1 MRQRH
6 FNAAV
11 KLSTA
16 APRRAAAARGAWPVR
31 PPDQAEPGDR
41 HGRGR
46 LGPPLAAWPKI
57 KCTGTTVL
65 EPGVGSVCF
74 FGRPA
79 RGSCDCCQMDSR
91 SAPPRVQCCS
101 GLEWRAS
108 TPVCRQ
114 GFRTAPSGARRFG
127 AARGDRILRTRRRGL
142 QRTVRLQAAHRQPIV
157 TAPSG
162 SSPRLVAPLICAA
175 SVSDRAVRG
184 STRRAL
190 RSCADIRAEILALH
204 ASGKTKPS
212 PNRLA
217 TSRARV
223 DAVTGTVLQAGFHE
237 VCPGADVRVGRP
249 SPGAD
254 VAGLGQRT
262 TCDGS
267 HAHMVCS
274 E

>member
-41 HGRGR
+41 HGRDR
-46 LGPPLAAWPKI
+46 LGPPIGSGLAQNQRPRNSNRWLAS
-57 KCTGTTVL
+57 GHL
-65 EPGVGSVCF
+65 E
-74 FGRPA
+74 RPA
-79 RGSCDCCQMDSR
+79 AGSCDCCQMDSR
-91 SAPPRVQCCS
+91 SAPPRVQCRS
-101 GLEWRAS
+101 GFEWRAS

-142 QRTVRLQAAHRQPIV
+142 QRTVRLQAAHQQPIV

-175 SVSDRAVRG
+175 SVSDGALRG

-190 RSCADIRAEILALH
+190 RSCADILAEILALH

-237 VCPGADVRVGRP
+237 VSPGADVRVGRGES

-254 VAGLGQRT
+254 VAGLGQRA

-267 HAHMVCS
+267 HAHMACS